1 MTPQSPSDE
10 PDESLSNLMLWIE
23 LLYYETDRGRDLAWD
38 DFMEW
43 LWSRITEEEEESP

>member
-1 MTPQSPSDE
+1 MSAPPNASDDRQGL

-43 LWSRITEEEEESP
+43 LLEERSS